1 MQFAYFDENKFS
13 GENPY
18 FWVGGIFISDTN
30 IHSLEETLIQIQ
42 YNFFGSSVLSKENE
56 IHGKEIFQGK
66 ANFKG
71 IKLAK
76 RVDLFRD
83 VGKFIANN
91 HIPIRLIRIDVNSH
105 RARYAYPQPE
115 YSLGLMLFLERFCDY
130 LDKSDELGMVF
141 GDYEKDEVARS
152 ILDFSQFKISG
163 KTPMYYGRPLGRLV
177 DTIYFTKSHHS
188 RFLQIADVV
197 IYLANRYENKGHT
210 ATKWHDTKVK
220 SIWEEIKKNADV
232 YIQAWP

>member
-1 MQFAYFDENKFS
+1 M
-13 GENPY
+13 
-18 FWVGGIFISDTN
+18 
-30 IHSLEETLIQIQ
+30 
-42 YNFFGSSVLSKENE
+42 
-56 IHGKEIFQGK
+56 
-66 ANFKG
+66 FKN
-71 IKLAK
+71 
-76 RVDLFRD
+76 

-105 RARYAYPQPE
+105 RTRYAYPHPE

-141 GDYEKDEVARS
+141 GDYEKDEVAQS

-188 RFLQIADVV
+188 RFLQIADLV

-210 ATKWHDTKVK
+210 ATKWHDTEVK
-220 SIWEEIKKNADV
+220 SVWEKIKNNTDV
-232 YIQAWP
+232 YIQTWP